1 MSLCAAPKGAIP
13 LACFYRPEA
22 RACCGSQ
29 LAGDTGTLVSLTCC
43 HRWQASSYKTQ
54 QPLSSHKTQ
63 QPLGSHKT
71 QQCLNTQCVY
81 PAPPRVC
88 YPKRKSPCMKQ
99 GFFTGQDR
107 YKLLTPHRT
116 CSARRSLKCPAVW
129 VWPAFSFCRLC
140 CCRLWPWRKSH
151 PRLSHKMQPAQLL
164 LIRLEQSWQHVP
176 TATPSPSKHRQNTA
190 FLMSL
195 KTAEQPPEN
204 FPTQLVTRYR
214 CD

>member
-1 MSLCAAPKGAIP
+1 MCQLRALWEPACWRYRHIGFTELIPSLASQLLQDSAAP
-13 LACFYRPEA
+13 C
-22 RACCGSQ
+22 
-29 LAGDTGTLVSLTCC
+29 
-43 HRWQASSYKTQ
+43 
-54 QPLSSHKTQ
+54 
-63 QPLGSHKT
+63 SHKT

-176 TATPSPSKHRQNTA
+176 TTTPSPSKHRQNTA

-195 KTAEQPPEN
+195 KTAEQTPEN